1 MRYPLNSAATDTT
14 PTLPVLRFVQRL
26 RRALPAGVSG
36 LALLLAATAHA
47 QAPGKHVHGQAELDI
62 AIEESSIALML
73 VSPLDNI
80 LGFEH
85 TPHTDAERKQA
96 NNAQKALAQGD
107 RLFAIDEGAG
117 CTTEQVNAKAFYEDT
132 SKESPHSAHA
142 HNDAHRHAG
151 DQEHAHPAEDTHNHG
166 HSGHAGMHADAELTV
181 QYRCTSGHDVKTI
194 DTSAL
199 FDTFPRLQTL
209 QVQLAGP
216 GRQAGMT
223 ITRTQPRISVPR

>member
-1 MRYPLNSAATDTT
+1 MRYLLNSAATDTT
-14 PTLPVLRFVQRL
+14 PVRSVLRLVQRL

-36 LALLLAATAHA
+36 LALLLATTAHA
-47 QAPGKHVHGQAELDI
+47 QAPGKHVHGHAELDI

-85 TPHTDAERKQA
+85 TPRTDAEHKQA
-96 NNAQKALAQGD
+96 DDAHKALEQGD
-107 RLFAIDEGAG
+107 RLFVIDEGAG
-117 CTTEQVNAKAFYEDT
+117 CKTEKISVPTLYEDM
-132 SKESPHSAHA
+132 
-142 HNDAHRHAG
+142 
-151 DQEHAHPAEDTHNHG
+151 HNHG
-166 HSGHAGMHADAELTV
+166 HAGHAGMHADAELTI
-181 QYRCTSGHDVKTI
+181 QYSCTSGHDVRII

-199 FDTFPRLQTL
+199 FDAFPRLQTL

-216 GRQAGMT
+216 DRQAGMT

>member
-1 MRYPLNSAATDTT
+1 MRYLLNSAATDTT
-14 PTLPVLRFVQRL
+14 PTLPVLRLVQRL

-36 LALLLAATAHA
+36 LALLLAAAAHA

-62 AIEESSIALML
+62 AIEDTSIALML

-85 TPHTDAERKQA
+85 TPRTDAEHKQA
-96 NNAQKALAQGD
+96 DDAQKALAQGD
-107 RLFAIDEGAG
+107 RLFVIDEGAG
-117 CTTEQVNAKAFYEDT
+117 CSTEQVNARAFDEDT
-132 SKESPHSAHA
+132 SKKSSHSAHGHTA
-142 HNDAHRHAG
+142 
-151 DQEHAHPAEDTHNHG
+151 DQVHAHPVKDTHNHG
-166 HSGHAGMHADAELTV
+166 HAGHAGMHADAELTV
-181 QYRCTSGHDVKTI
+181 HYTCTSGHDVKTI

>member
-1 MRYPLNSAATDTT
+1 MRYLLNPAATDTT
-14 PTLPVLRFVQRL
+14 PTPSVLRLARRL

-85 TPHTDAERKQA
+85 TPRTDAERKQA
-96 NNAQKALAQGD
+96 DDAQKALAQGD
-107 RLFAIDEGAG
+107 RLFVIDEGAG
-117 CTTEQVNAKAFYEDT
+117 CTTEKISVPTLYED
-132 SKESPHSAHA
+132 A
-142 HNDAHRHAG
+142 
-151 DQEHAHPAEDTHNHG
+151 HNHG

-181 QYRCTSGHDVKTI
+181 QYRCASGHNVKVI
-194 DTSAL
+194 DTAAL
-199 FDTFPRLQTL
+199 FDAFPRLQTL

>member
-1 MRYPLNSAATDTT
+1 MRYLLNPAATDTT
-14 PTLPVLRFVQRL
+14 PTPSVLRLARRL

-85 TPHTDAERKQA
+85 TPRTDAERKQA
-96 NNAQKALAQGD
+96 DDAQKALAQGD
-107 RLFAIDEGAG
+107 RLFVIDEGAG
-117 CTTEQVNAKAFYEDT
+117 CTTEKISVPTLY
-132 SKESPHSAHA
+132 
-142 HNDAHRHAG
+142 
-151 DQEHAHPAEDTHNHG
+151 EDTHNHG
-166 HSGHAGMHADAELTV
+166 HAGHAGMHADAELTV
-181 QYRCTSGHDVKTI
+181 QYRCASGHNVKVI
-194 DTSAL
+194 DTAAL
-199 FDTFPRLQTL
+199 FDAFPRLQTL

>member
-1 MRYPLNSAATDTT
+1 MRYLLNSAATDTT
-14 PTLPVLRFVQRL
+14 PVRSVLRLVQRL

-36 LALLLAATAHA
+36 LALLLATTAHA

-85 TPHTDAERKQA
+85 TPRTDAEHKQA
-96 NNAQKALAQGD
+96 DDAHKALAQGD
-107 RLFAIDEGAG
+107 RLFVIDEGAG
-117 CTTEQVNAKAFYEDT
+117 CKTEKISAPTLYED
-132 SKESPHSAHA
+132 A
-142 HNDAHRHAG
+142 
-151 DQEHAHPAEDTHNHG
+151 HNHG
-166 HSGHAGMHADAELTV
+166 HAGHAGMHADAELTI
-181 QYRCTSGHDVKTI
+181 QYSCTSGHDVRII

-199 FDTFPRLQTL
+199 FDAFPRLQTL

-216 GRQAGMT
+216 DRQAGMT

>member
-1 MRYPLNSAATDTT
+1 MRYPLNSAATDTA
-14 PTLPVLRFVQRL
+14 PTLLVLRFVQRL

-36 LALLLAATAHA
+36 LALLLAAAAHA

-62 AIEESSIALML
+62 AIEETSIALML

-85 TPHTDAERKQA
+85 TPRTDAEHKQA
-96 NNAQKALAQGD
+96 DDAQKALAQGD
-107 RLFAIDEGAG
+107 RLFVIDEGAG
-117 CTTEQVNAKAFYEDT
+117 CTTERVNARAFYEDT
-132 SKESPHSAHA
+132 SKDSPHSAHA
-142 HNDAHRHAG
+142 HNDAHRHTA
-151 DQEHAHPAEDTHNHG
+151 DQVHAHPVKDTHHHG
-166 HSGHAGMHADAELTV
+166 HAGHAGMHADAELTV
-181 QYRCTSGHDVKTI
+181 HYTCTSGHDVKTI

>member
-1 MRYPLNSAATDTT
+1 MRYPLNSAATDTA

-36 LALLLAATAHA
+36 LALLLAAAAHA

-85 TPHTDAERKQA
+85 TPRTDAERKQA
-96 NNAQKALAQGD
+96 DDAQKALAQGD
-107 RLFAIDEGAG
+107 RLFVIDEGAG
-117 CTTEQVNAKAFYEDT
+117 CTTEKISVPTLY
-132 SKESPHSAHA
+132 
-142 HNDAHRHAG
+142 
-151 DQEHAHPAEDTHNHG
+151 EDTHNHG

-181 QYRCTSGHDVKTI
+181 QYRCASGHNVKVI
-194 DTSAL
+194 DTAAL
-199 FDTFPRLQTL
+199 FDAFPRLQTL